1 MCRFHFPTILHG
13 GADQVIFLRQ
23 AIMDAYNNKKGF
35 KSQKQ
40 IQGKLK
46 INHKKE
52 KKNYSFLVT

>member
-1 MCRFHFPTILHG
+1 MCRFHFPTVLHR

-23 AIMDAYNNKKGF
+23 AIMDIYNFKKGL

-52 KKNYSFLVT
+52 KKITPS